1 MTKEKKI
8 LLNYLL
14 KQYKESLREESVRTT
29 LKSFLQ
35 WYLEKPVSKNSLRR
49 DWDDDAFMSIEQDN
63 GWSFDDFYNFIMK
76 NINKSISINIK
87 DIGNVYENTFTIN
100 NIKFSID
107 SIEKFE
113 GE

>member
-1 MTKEKKI
+1 
-8 LLNYLL
+8 
-14 KQYKESLREESVRTT
+14 
-29 LKSFLQ
+29 
-35 WYLEKPVSKNSLRR
+35 
-49 DWDDDAFMSIEQDN
+49 
-63 GWSFDDFYNFIMK
+63 MK